1 MRRCSL
7 CLACVFL
14 VLLMVLSGLG
24 VVAAAGGAGG
34 VGGTL
39 VGLSNDR
46 VYELFDTPKFVE
58 SGDDGKVYNFEEWAA
73 YSTANPTEQ
82 GYDGIID
89 VKNQVIIRYYI
100 GYTPDYSKGRFTP
113 GFLVSDYRAE
123 ADKYIRLEDL
133 PAYCSDVA
141 GIAKATAVYIR
152 PAQVRNLGAQ
162 VTGAVISYVVES
174 ESLTG
179 SFGTAYAGK
188 SLVVSVRVLDGET
201 LGYPGERLVDSYSV
215 SIVGADQLS
224 GLGERVDQ

>member
-1 MRRCSL
+1 
-7 CLACVFL
+7 
-14 VLLMVLSGLG
+14 MVLSGLG

-141 GIAKATAVYIR
+141 GIAKATAVYIK